1 MQCLLPI
8 ILGISIGGTVLPAQ
22 ADVVTTWNEKAIELL
37 PKMGRQGPFV
47 LRGLAMLHAAMFD
60 AVNSV
65 ERRYAPFKVDAT
77 APGPASA
84 DAAAAAAARR
94 VLVELVPQ
102 ERAAIDAAFHATVA
116 GLPDDDAT
124 RRGAAL
130 GEDVAVKIALWRAD
144 DGSDRLVDYVPRRGP
159 GFYVPTSQGAMIAPH
174 WGRVAPWTMAGG
186 NQFRPGPP
194 PALDGA
200 VWQRDVTETMTLGGK
215 DSRQR
220 APEQT
225 VVANFHSPPEY
236 PVWNAIAR
244 TVVAEKRLSLGAS
257 ARFFALLNLAMA
269 DAHIAV
275 YDAKYAY
282 NFWRPVTAIHAGSD
296 GIAADPGWNSLI
308 PAPMHP
314 EYPCAHCTIGGAARA
329 VLEATFGLEVTF
341 SVSTSAMPDSPR
353 EYRSF
358 AVFADEEAFSRIL
371 GGIHY
376 RNSMTTGAA
385 LGRRIGEQAIAG
397 FMQPHS

>member
-1 MQCLLPI
+1 
-8 ILGISIGGTVLPAQ
+8 
-22 ADVVTTWNEKAIELL
+22 
-37 PKMGRQGPFV
+37 
-47 LRGLAMLHAAMFD
+47 
-60 AVNSV
+60 
-65 ERRYAPFKVDAT
+65 
-77 APGPASA
+77 
-84 DAAAAAAARR
+84 
-94 VLVELVPQ
+94 
-102 ERAAIDAAFHATVA
+102 
-116 GLPDDDAT
+116 
-124 RRGAAL
+124 
-130 GEDVAVKIALWRAD
+130 
-144 DGSDRLVDYVPRRGP
+144 
-159 GFYVPTSQGAMIAPH
+159 
-174 WGRVAPWTMAGG
+174 
-186 NQFRPGPP
+186 
-194 PALDGA
+194 

-220 APEQT
+220 NPDQT
-225 VVANFHSPPEY
+225 VVANFHSPPEF

-244 TVVAEKRLSLGAS
+244 TVVAEKRLSLSAS
-257 ARFFALLNLAMA
+257 ARLFALLNLAMA